1 MSKLGYY
8 SDSIKMSIAVTT
20 TAGAAGTSAI
30 NGTSVDMNGFDGVC
44 AGGGESSDPERHGR
58 VGDHAPVPLP

>member
-20 TAGAAGTSAI
+20 GEQWTSPIDGTA
-30 NGTSVDMNGFDGVC
+30 
-44 AGGGESSDPERHGR
+44 
-58 VGDHAPVPLP
+58 